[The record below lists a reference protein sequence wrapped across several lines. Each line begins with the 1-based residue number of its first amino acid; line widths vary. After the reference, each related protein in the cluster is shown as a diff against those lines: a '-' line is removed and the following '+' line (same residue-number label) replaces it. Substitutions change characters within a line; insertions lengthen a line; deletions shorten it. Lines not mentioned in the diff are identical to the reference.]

1 MRKPWFWLFVA
12 VGLGLV
18 IDFILFIVVPTWAKA
33 NSVSI
38 INFFVTVW
46 LIGVTRWAYIPQG
59 DLARKQ
65 LDELKTREG
74 EKKKGKIEIIK
85 FDEDPDSTIW
95 IKNNGEVEITEINF
109 EFLPMGGYEM
119 PNFAIFFS
127 EEKFKEKKE
136 ESPFISLEDVGGY
149 LIDIL
154 RPDEELKIAEIQYFM
169 GMGETHF
176 QVKVYWKDPSGK
188 RREFAKTI
196 E

>member
-1 MRKPWFWLFVA
+1 MNKPWFWLLVA
-12 VGLGLV
+12 VVFGLV

-59 DLARKQ
+59 ELARKQ
-65 LDELKTREG
+65 LDELKAREE
-74 EKKKGKIEIIK
+74 EKKKGKIEVIK
-85 FDEDPDSTIW
+85 FDGGSDPTIW
-95 IKNNGEVEITEINF
+95 IKNNGEVEIVEINF

-127 EEKFKEKKE
+127 EKKFKEKKE
-136 ESPFISLEDVGGY
+136 ESPFISLEGVSGY

-176 QVKVYWKDPSGK
+176 QVKVSWKDPSGN
-188 RREFAKTI
+188 RCEFTKTI